1 MAGPNLGA
9 ASQQTAWM
17 LQKVNSDVQISENL
31 DMAADSLFSQA
42 PTEEIGLQQYRHPI
56 EVEVGGVAG
65 YYQPDGGS
73 YFQGQA
79 NQVDQ
84 LIVAPLPI
92 MVAISATEL
101 ARRIAKGGRD
111 VTVDNWIARMIS
123 KVKDKTAHTRN
134 AYLQGYNTS
143 LLATIDASYAG
154 GNVIPLVTPPFG
166 GRLLDRNG
174 IYQVTDANF
183 NVIGQ
188 VTALD
193 VQKNGVGTIDTVT
206 VDAAPG
212 GTAAGYK
219 FIPIGLATGNP
230 IGVNGLDYI
239 ISGSANLEYCGV
251 SRANS
256 YVQSPSY
263 NANGAFLTLGMV
275 SAFMTRMQQ
284 ALGVA
289 RFKQRKRNVWFAHPA
304 QKVSADILGFSKTL
318 YTAGNGKLPDGYD
331 VAVNPFATWM
341 IAGIE
346 VIEDSMCRTDK
357 LRWIDKAVMKRV
369 RYPGSQAFI
378 PGMVEGIFWPRQSG
392 GLWVA
397 ESDAMYQDSVNYYSC
412 LPWAS
417 GEITSLGVQPILSN

>member
-1 MAGPNLGA
+1 
-9 ASQQTAWM
+9 M

-31 DMAADSLFSQA
+31 DMAGDSLFSQA

-56 EVEVGGVAG
+56 EIEVGGIAG

-84 LIVAPLPI
+84 MIVAPLPI

-111 VTVDNWIARMIS
+111 ITVDNWIARMIS

-134 AYLQGYNTS
+134 AYLQGYNNG
-143 LLATIDASYAG
+143 LLATITAVN
-154 GNVIPLVTPPFG
+154 GNVLSLQTPPYG

-174 IYQVTDANF
+174 YYQITDANF
-183 NVIGQ
+183 NVVGN
-188 VTALD
+188 VNVLD
-193 VQKNGVGTIDTVT
+193 LEKNGVGTTDTAT
-206 VDAAPG
+206 VDAVPG
-212 GTAAGYK
+212 GTAANYN

-239 ISGSANLEYCGV
+239 ISGSTALEYCGI

-256 YVQSPSY
+256 YVQSPTY
-263 NANGAFLTLGMV
+263 NANGAYLTLGMV

-284 ALGVA
+284 ALGTA
-289 RFKQRKRNVWFAHPA
+289 RFKQRKRNVWYAHPA
-304 QKVSADILGFSKTL
+304 QKVSADILGFAKTL
-318 YTAGNGKLPDGYD
+318 YMAGSGKLPDSYD

-341 IAGIE
+341 VGGIE
-346 VIEDSMCRTDK
+346 VVEDSMCATDK
-357 LRWIDKAVMKRV
+357 MRWIDKSVMKRV
-369 RYPGSQAFI
+369 RYPGSMAFI

-397 ESDAMYQDSVNYYSC
+397 ESDAMYQDSLNYYSC

-417 GEITSLGVQPILSN
+417 GTLFGLGVQPLLSN

>member
-1 MAGPNLGA
+1 
-9 ASQQTAWM
+9 M

-31 DMAADSLFSQA
+31 DMAADSLFGSA

-56 EVEVGGVAG
+56 ETEVGGIAG

-84 LIVAPLPI
+84 MIVAPLPI

-123 KVKDKTAHTRN
+123 KVKDKAAHTRN
-134 AYLQGYNTS
+134 AYLQGYNNG
-143 LLATIDASYAG
+143 LLATVDASYAG

-174 IYQVTDANF
+174 YYQVTDANY
-183 NVIGQ
+183 NVIGN
-188 VTALD
+188 VNALD

-212 GTAAGYK
+212 GTAAGYH

-230 IGVNGLDYI
+230 IGINGLDYI
-239 ISGSANLEYCGV
+239 ISGSSNLEYCGI

-256 YVQSPSY
+256 YVQSPTY

-284 ALGVA
+284 ALGVV
-289 RFKQRKRNVWFAHPA
+289 RFKQRKRNVWYAHPA

-318 YTAGNGKLPDGYD
+318 YTAGNGKTPDSYD

-341 IAGIE
+341 IGGIE
-346 VIEDSMCRTDK
+346 VVEDSMAATDQ

-378 PGMVEGIFWPRQSG
+378 PGMVEGIFWPRQTN

-397 ESDAMYQDSVNYYSC
+397 ESDAMYQDSLNYYSC

-417 GEITSLGVQPILSN
+417 GKIYGLGVQPILSN

>member
-1 MAGPNLGA
+1 MAQQNLGA

-31 DMAADSLFSQA
+31 DMAGDSLFSQA
-42 PTEEIGLQQYRHPI
+42 PTEEIGLQQYRHPL
-56 EVEVGGVAG
+56 ETEVGGIAG

-84 LIVAPLPI
+84 MIVAPLPI

-111 VTVDNWIARMIS
+111 ITVDNWIARMIS

-134 AYLQGYNTS
+134 AYLQGYNNGI
-143 LLATIDASYAG
+143 LAQVNSTYAG
-154 GNVIPLVTPPFG
+154 GTTIPLLTPPFG

-174 IYQVTDANF
+174 YYSVTDGNF
-183 NVIGQ
+183 NQIGN
-188 VTALD
+188 VNVLD
-193 VQKNGVGTIDTVT
+193 VEKNGVGTIDTVT
-206 VDAAPG
+206 VDAVPG
-212 GTAAGYK
+212 GTAAGYY
-219 FIPIGLATGNP
+219 FLPIGLASGNP

-239 ISGSANLEYCGV
+239 INGSSALEYCGIA
-251 SRANS
+251 RANS
-256 YVQSPSY
+256 YVQSPTY
-263 NANGAFLTLGMV
+263 NANGAYLTLGMV

-284 ALGVA
+284 ALGTA
-289 RFKQRKRNVWFAHPA
+289 RFKQRKRNVWYAHPA

-318 YTAGNGKLPDGYD
+318 FTAGAGKTPDSYD

-341 IAGIE
+341 LAGIE
-346 VIEDSMCRTDK
+346 VVEDSMCATDK
-357 LRWIDKAVMKRV
+357 MRWIDKGVMKRV
-369 RYPGSQAFI
+369 RYPGSMAFI
-378 PGMVEGIFWPRQSG
+378 PGMVEGIFWPRQAG

-397 ESDAMYQDSVNYYSC
+397 ESDAMFQDSLNYYSS

-417 GEITSLGVQPILSN
+417 GSIYGLGVQPILSN

>member
-1 MAGPNLGA
+1 MAQANLGA

-31 DMAADSLFSQA
+31 DMAGDSLFSQA
-42 PTEEIGLQQYRHPI
+42 PTEEIGLQQYRHPLEI
-56 EVEVGGVAG
+56 EVGGIAG

-84 LIVAPLPI
+84 MIVAPLPI

-111 VTVDNWIARMIS
+111 ITVDNWIARMIS

-134 AYLQGYNTS
+134 AYLQGYNDGT
-143 LLATIDASYAG
+143 LATITAVNGTVLS
-154 GNVIPLVTPPFG
+154 LLTPPFG

-174 IYQVTDANF
+174 YYQVTDANS
-183 NVIGQ
+183 NVVGNIN
-188 VTALD
+188 VLD
-193 VQKNGVGTIDTVT
+193 LEKNGVGTTDTAT
-206 VDAAPG
+206 VDAVPG
-212 GTAAGYK
+212 GTGNGYTI
-219 FIPIGLATGNP
+219 IPIGLSTGNP
-230 IGVNGLDYI
+230 IGINGLDYI
-239 ISGSANLEYCGV
+239 ISGSTALEYCGI

-256 YVQSPSY
+256 YVQSPTY
-263 NANGAFLTLGMV
+263 NANGAYLTLGMV

-284 ALGVA
+284 ALGTA
-289 RFKQRKRNVWFAHPA
+289 RFKQRKRNVWYGHPA

-318 YTAGNGKLPDGYD
+318 YMAGGGKTPDSYD

-341 IAGIE
+341 LAGIE
-346 VIEDSMCRTDK
+346 VVEDSMCRTDA
-357 LRWIDKAVMKRV
+357 LRWIDKGCMKRV
-369 RYPGSQAFI
+369 RYPGSMAFI
-378 PGMVEGIFWPRQSG
+378 PGMVEGIFWPRQAG

-397 ESDAMYQDSVNYYSC
+397 ESDAMYQDSLNYYSC
-412 LPWAS
+412 LPWANGS
-417 GEITSLGVQPILSN
+417 VYSLGVQPILSN

>member
-1 MAGPNLGA
+1 MAQQNLGA

-17 LQKVNSDVQISENL
+17 LQKVNADVQISENL
-31 DMAADSLFSQA
+31 DMAGDSLFSQA
-42 PTEEIGLQQYRHPI
+42 PTEEIGLQQYRHPLEI
-56 EVEVGGVAG
+56 EVGAIAG

-84 LIVAPLPI
+84 MIVAPLPI

-111 VTVDNWIARMIS
+111 ITVDNWIARMIS

-134 AYLQGYNTS
+134 AYLQGYNNGV
-143 LLATIDASYAG
+143 LATVNSTYAG
-154 GNVIPLVTPPFG
+154 GNTIPLVTPPFG

-174 IYQVTDANF
+174 YYQITDANF
-183 NVIGQ
+183 NVIGN
-188 VTALD
+188 VNVLD
-193 VQKNGVGTIDTVT
+193 IEKNGVGTIDTVT
-206 VDAAPG
+206 VDAAPA
-212 GTAAGYK
+212 GTASGYN

-230 IGVNGLDYI
+230 IGINGLDYI
-239 ISGSANLEYCGV
+239 ISGSTALEYCGI

-256 YVQSPSY
+256 YVQAPTY
-263 NANGAFLTLGMV
+263 NANGAYLTLGMV

-284 ALGVA
+284 ALGTA
-289 RFKQRKRNVWFAHPA
+289 RFKQRKRNVWYGHPA

-318 YTAGNGKLPDGYD
+318 FMAGGGKTPDSFD
-331 VAVNPFATWM
+331 VAVNPFASWM
-341 IAGIE
+341 LAGIE
-346 VIEDSMCRTDK
+346 VVEDSMCATDK
-357 LRWIDKAVMKRV
+357 LRWIDKGTMKRV
-369 RYPGSQAFI
+369 RYPGSMAFI
-378 PGMVEGIFWPRQSG
+378 PGIVEGIFWPRQAG

-397 ESDAMYQDSVNYYSC
+397 ESDAMYQDSLNYYSS

-417 GEITSLGVQPILSN
+417 GSIYGLGVQPILSN